1 MLLSS
6 APSSDHFRMTST
18 TTPLDS
24 STLGRFNNAKQQMML
39 VVGQLKDSL
48 EQTSECLRTTSFF
61 SEEQEDDDEHTDGQ
75 RPSPQQRR
83 NQLHAGSL
91 EAELTEMDAAA
102 QRAAGILEA
111 VSRDA
116 MKVVFVGR
124 TSTGKST
131 TINAML
137 ENKILPSGVGH
148 TTNCFCTVRGV
159 DQSAP
164 YLTVNGD
171 PEQKSIADVKQ
182 LAHALYTDD
191 IDPRAAGCRSVDLFW
206 PRDRCPLLYHGV
218 EIIDSPGLDL
228 TLNFDSWIDEF
239 CTDAD
244 IFILV
249 ANAEVCVCRRR
260 RINPHTLNDTQNLA
274 CIIRI
279 LSFLP

>member
-1 MLLSS
+1 
-6 APSSDHFRMTST
+6 MTC
-18 TTPLDS
+18 
-24 STLGRFNNAKQQMML
+24 F
-39 VVGQLKDSL
+39 VGQLKDSL
-48 EQTSECLRTTSFF
+48 EQTAECLRTTPLYW
-61 SEEQEDDDEHTDGQ
+61 DGGG
-75 RPSPQQRR
+75 QQRL
-83 NQLHAGSL
+83 QQTGSL
-91 EAELTEMDAAA
+91 EAELEETEDAAR
-102 QRAAGILEA
+102 RAVGILEA

-159 DQSAP
+159 DQPAP
-164 YLTVNGD
+164 YLTVNGGS
-171 PEQKSIADVKQ
+171 ERKSIADVKQ

-191 IDPRAAGCRSVDLFW
+191 RDPNAAGPCRSVDLFW

-228 TLNFDSWIDEF
+228 TLDFDSWIDQF

-244 IFILV
+244 VFILV
-249 ANAEVCVCRRR
+249 ANSEVR
-260 RINPHTLNDTQNLA
+260 
-274 CIIRI
+274 
-279 LSFLP
+279 